1 MGTESARHVIVI
13 VLRAV
18 AAVTLAL
25 ASSCPAWAD
34 FSGRVVAVFD
44 GDTLTVQTD
53 HRQVRVQLAEIDA
66 PELKQP
72 FGQQSR
78 KSLADLCLDKDAV
91 VREIGYRNGHSVGR
105 VACSGTDASAEQV
118 HRGMAWVYRRY
129 VESTSPLY
137 FLEDEAQR
145 AHEGLWSEK
154 TQVAPWIWRRDQR
167 HRPR

>member
-1 MGTESARHVIVI
+1 MGTESARQVIVI
-13 VLRAV
+13 VLRTV
-18 AAVTLAL
+18 AAVTFAL
-25 ASSCPAWAD
+25 APSCPAWAD
-34 FSGRVVAVFD
+34 FSGRVVAVAD
-44 GDTLTVQTD
+44 GDTLTVLTD
-53 HRQVRVQLAEIDA
+53 HRRVKVQLAEIDA

-78 KSLADLCLDKDAV
+78 QSLADLCLHKDAV
-91 VREIGYRNGHSVGR
+91 VREVGYRNGYSVGR

-145 AHEGLWSEK
+145 GHEGLWSEK

-167 HRPR
+167 RRPH